1 MLITFF
7 MTLCWSRLQFLDK
20 KYSKNSII
28 TIINIIEKIQYIIKL
43 LKCMI
48 TWSIA
53 AQETFLIIIV
63 ENNAA
68 ASYVCGNHY
77 FIIYFQDC
85 TKRINLS
92 INQSIN
98 QLYWPSICTRN
109 LCTKFWKHL
118 AVSYFW
124 SCKYN
129 FTHHI
134 IPNLNDF
141 LSFVEHKYILKTTHN
156 KSDQSESI
164 TTCISF

>member
-1 MLITFF
+1 MLIIFL
-7 MTLCWSRLQFLDK
+7 MTLMLIQAAIFDK

-28 TIINIIEKIQYIIKL
+28 TIINIIEKIQYIIIL
-43 LKCMI
+43 LKYMI

-85 TKRINLS
+85 TKSINLS

-98 QLYWPSICTRN
+98 FTDR
-109 LCTKFWKHL
+109 LCTI
-118 AVSYFW
+118 
-124 SCKYN
+124 N
-129 FTHHI
+129 
-134 IPNLNDF
+134 
-141 LSFVEHKYILKTTHN
+141 
-156 KSDQSESI
+156 
-164 TTCISF
+164 